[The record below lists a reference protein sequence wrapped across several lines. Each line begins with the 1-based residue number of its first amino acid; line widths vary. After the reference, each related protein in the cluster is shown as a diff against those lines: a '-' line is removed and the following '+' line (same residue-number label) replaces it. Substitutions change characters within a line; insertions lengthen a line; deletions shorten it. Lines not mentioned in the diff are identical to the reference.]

1 MKYLLEKDKKRRK
14 LFCKHEKKRI
24 LIKALIRN
32 ENLSR
37 SARWKLSLKLASL
50 PKNSTISRI
59 RNRCVITGRPRSV
72 HNYFKVSRVLLREL
86 ISNGHTPGMTKY
98 SR

>member
-37 SARWKLSLKLASL
+37 SARWKLSLKLATL
-50 PKNSTISRI
+50 PKNGTISRI
-59 RNRCVITGRPRSV
+59 RNITQYIRLFQSCLPDFALRPS
-72 HNYFKVSRVLLREL
+72 KVLDA
-86 ISNGHTPGMTKY
+86 I
-98 SR
+98 

>member
-1 MKYLLEKDKKRRK
+1 MKYLLEKDKKRRE

-50 PKNSTISRI
+50 PKNSSISRI

-72 HNYFKVSRVLLREL
+72 HNYFKV
-86 ISNGHTPGMTKY
+86 
-98 SR
+98 